1 MKAKLPLRP
10 RGTIAF
16 TLVEVLVAE
25 AIFLILLVLVVQ
37 LIFGVVSTAGAE
49 KKRMDALGDARQSLD
64 RLSLDW
70 ASRVRRSDSTGSLAT
85 TGSGSTMSF
94 ATQGNV
100 TGYFTKQAGN
110 DQISFLSQVQ
120 SYTGSRRLSWLS
132 YQIGTITQ
140 MTGGSG
146 SASTSALERGIYPYN
161 WTASSTL
168 AFPAAVPTFAVN
180 NYEPLANTVFR
191 IEFCF
196 LQQVPAGSTGVSPF
210 TVDAASTLGST
221 NLAGVV
227 VAVAALDQQSRQ
239 LLTQTQLTSLAN
251 ALPRVTVDGLNPQAV
266 WSTNMASGTFTSAA
280 TAAGI
285 PKSIA
290 GAVRIYQRILY
301 TKE

>member
-1 MKAKLPLRP
+1 MKTPAKYP
-10 RGTIAF
+10 RGAIAF

-37 LIFGVVSTAGAE
+37 LIFGVVTTAGTE

-70 ASRVRRSDSTGSLAT
+70 ASRVRRSDGTGSLT
-85 TGSGSTMSF
+85 TSGSGTTMSF
-94 ATQGNV
+94 TTQGNII
-100 TGYFTKQAGN
+100 GYFTKQAGN
-110 DQISFLSQVQ
+110 DQLSFLSQVQ

-140 MTGGSG
+140 VIQGSQ
-146 SASTSALERGIYPYN
+146 SSSTSALERGIYPYN
-161 WTASSTL
+161 WTGSSTL
-168 AFPAAVPTFAVN
+168 AFPAAVPIFAAN

-210 TVDAASTLGST
+210 TVDAANTLGST

-239 LLTQTQLTSLAN
+239 LLTQTQLSSLAN

-266 WSTNMASGTFTSAA
+266 WSTNMASGAFA
-280 TAAGI
+280 TAAASAGI
-285 PKSIA
+285 PKTVANS
-290 GAVRIYQRILY
+290 VRIYQRILY